1 MVAVQLDREDEGFSL
16 VAVEEHGTDV
26 CGTAVLHRPEPVHTV
41 DDGHRLPVNHDRRQ
55 FGTHLGKRI
64 DVPWILPDGA
74 E

>member
-1 MVAVQLDREDEGFSL
+1 MIAVQLDRQHEGFSL
-16 VAVEEHGTDV
+16 VAVEEHGADV

-41 DDGHRLPVNHDRRQ
+41 DDGHRLAVNHNRRQ
-55 FGTHLGKRI
+55 LGAHLGERI